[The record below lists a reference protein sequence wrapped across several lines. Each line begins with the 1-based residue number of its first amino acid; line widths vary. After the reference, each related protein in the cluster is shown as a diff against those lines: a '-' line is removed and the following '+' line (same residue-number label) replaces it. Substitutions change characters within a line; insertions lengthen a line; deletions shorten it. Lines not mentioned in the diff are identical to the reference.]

1 MQAHKSKIIILP
13 LPPCLRSGF
22 MVKIVNYSL
31 LFVLRKTNFLKT
43 FPEIFV
49 QIQKPT
55 KYLTT
60 QNWFSSTFPCF
71 NLTYLIIKSHE
82 RTFAIVKW
90 FTINI
95 ANCPLLFPRSLH
107 FSSKTHFPFWFQIL
121 IKLFC
126 TLKWLNMFLLL
137 KPHKVFTTFT
147 TTVVKWFRIITNF
160 VLSLF
165 LFYGKQPSLI
175 FFLKCFFNFSVWI
188 WYI

>member
-1 MQAHKSKIIILP
+1 MIKIAN
-13 LPPCLRSGF
+13 C
-22 MVKIVNYSL
+22 SL
-31 LFVLRKTNFLKT
+31 FFVLRKTNFLKT
-43 FPEIFV
+43 FPEIFA

-55 KYLTT
+55 KYFSN

-107 FSSKTHFPFWFQIL
+107 FWSKIHFPFWFQIL

-137 KPHKVFTTFT
+137 KPQKVFTPFT
-147 TTVVKWFRIITNF
+147 TTIVKWFRIIANRKLFTFF
-160 VLSLF
+160 VLWETTF
-165 LFYGKQPSLI
+165 LI
-175 FFLKCFFNFSVWI
+175 FFFSSVSLT
-188 WYI
+188 